1 MYQPFNDTM
10 MVYDVNS
17 HRYILTETALMQHL
31 GVNLDT
37 EFDSFSET
45 DIRQRKK
52 ERFLKKVSDTV
63 YGYIYQ
69 DTTNSRYLEYVL
81 AMREDVRPAVQE
93 MLLAQAEYVLEG
105 NNFLQDFSGVNIA
118 KSTAMKR
125 DDLRGEMRIALRVV
139 EMCKEYIGNLNFVL
153 KTIVPLPDV
162 PQEYYR
168 VGY

>member
-1 MYQPFNDTM
+1 M
-10 MVYDVNS
+10 MIYDYAA
-17 HRYILTETALMQHL
+17 HRYMLTETAVYQEL
-31 GVNLDT
+31 GINLDT
-37 EFDSFSET
+37 EFTDFEDS
-45 DIRQRKK
+45 IRQRKK

-69 DTTNSRYLEYVL
+69 DSTNTRFLEWIL
-81 AMREDVRPAVQE
+81 ACREDVRSAIQE

-118 KSTAMKR
+118 KGTAMRK
-125 DDLRGEMRIALRVV
+125 DDLRGEIHVALRVV
-139 EMCKEYIGNLNFVL
+139 EMCKEYLGNLDFVL
-153 KTIVPLPDV
+153 KTIIPLPDV

>member
-1 MYQPFNDTM
+1 MNQPFNDTM
-10 MVYDVNS
+10 MIYDFQA
-17 HRYILTETALMQHL
+17 HRYVLTETAVYQEL
-31 GVNLDT
+31 GINLDT
-37 EFDSFSET
+37 EFDSFEQ

-69 DTTNSRYLEYVL
+69 DSTNSRFLEWIL
-81 AMREDVRPAVQE
+81 ACREDVRSAIQE

-118 KSTAMKR
+118 KGTAMKK
-125 DDLRGEMRIALRVV
+125 DDLRGEIRIALRVV
-139 EMCKEYIGNLNFVL
+139 EMCKEYIGNLDFVL

-162 PQEYYR
+162 PQQYYR